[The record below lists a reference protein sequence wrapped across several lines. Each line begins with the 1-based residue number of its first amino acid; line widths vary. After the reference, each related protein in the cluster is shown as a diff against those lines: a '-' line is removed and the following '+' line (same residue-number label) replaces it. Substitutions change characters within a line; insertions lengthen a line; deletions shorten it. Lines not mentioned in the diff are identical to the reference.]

1 MVTSA
6 TEAMETVKEI
16 AAKTLAPITN
26 DVLSAAEQIA
36 GLVVTEPTDDAHQI
50 TVNPSANS
58 AIVNSTPPVSDA
70 ELVSVQ
76 QTSSTDDMY
85 SCAYE
90 PSVGEENVTRYTEIL
105 QGAYSTSNAPF
116 DVIAHKLTPG
126 CFFDDD
132 EDPAKGQCQRF
143 CFLRCGF
150 EFSLNVT
157 TPMGGQGALVLL
169 YLPPGY
175 ANLVNSSSKL
185 DNCARG
191 SLFNFPH
198 VVIDISL
205 ADSSTL
211 TIPYMSYKNYFNITG
226 SETQTAPKMGSG
238 RICVVALT
246 KYNCGAS
253 TTNSIQFTLFGQMLD
268 ADLQCPRPLN
278 LNAQGLQKVS
288 PAKHTTVSFSHTAP
302 MAINSTPGC
311 INLSSFVT
319 GNAAESTSLACEE
332 TMVDLKTAGA
342 RSAISDLKTV
352 LRRWQVYAVNNV
364 TLNTQ
369 GAVTVYPV
377 NIVTAGTGTNVQNN
391 SLFLICSNFQFF
403 RGSLE
408 LRALVITSKGMSVK
422 YKLGWFRSNTTS
434 TVSYSQTRNTLFV
447 VGDSDGPPPVLTI
460 PFSNDK
466 FRCAVGGQYGTAYF
480 AVVNKTATNVICP
493 TTCSVVLQ
501 IRAGPDFE
509 LSVPQ
514 YSDLKLQGIGDG
526 ADESATCFVNFKLVD
541 VPITT
546 TPHTNVDA
554 IFGRSV
560 FMFDVTNQ
568 TGRYVITPLHNPRAD
583 ATNKRSTFNIL
594 SCFAYFAGE
603 ITITAVNFSKLN
615 EAYIGHTYTKENAG
629 DLNELINYGTIIVPP
644 GGVKTFN
651 APFYSE
657 TPFRALNG
665 EEALGFFLSYCAD
678 STATIRVYASLRN
691 CQFVGMAACANY
703 TVAPIPAPT
712 ALSDQGPKPHK
723 LVYKVTPNRQYCVE
737 VSGRT
742 YALGVDGSVEE
753 INSPSVVAI
762 LRPIDPEF
770 LEGVMKQLSYDHKA
784 LSVLHHNTAKLYD
797 MLVTAFIYTCSDQ
810 APDMT
815 TLITRAM
822 AVFQDLVSNDIV
834 RLVLKTL
841 VKAICYGIICVT
853 ATSVAP
859 LAACAALALVDL
871 SEIRLGAVAQ
881 GISEALVEGD
891 IVGLVTLVLESV
903 QGVDKDEVKATV
915 EAATEAMGDQSPSLK
930 GFTDFTNACKTVGWW
945 LETAIKIIKTVKD
958 RLFST
963 RVKQASEWLA
973 TNRTRLYAF
982 IASVDVHLTKCS
994 TNPEYASDPSTQAVH
1009 LKLQSDLIKCREKFI
1024 ETPFTDI
1031 KALVNGAITRME
1043 RVKLTPVTMR
1053 PYRPEPYGVWIQ
1065 GSAGAGKSFLSGIIS
1080 TAVRKQYGYTT
1091 YYHPVAS
1098 AHMDGYGS
1106 QEIHVFDDFGQCR
1119 DEADYT
1125 LVCNLISTSPFI
1137 VPKAELE
1144 AKGTYYNGRLVIT
1157 TTNRMDFTSHKLF
1170 DPEALARRF
1179 PMHLHIRPRPQYTTP
1194 KGHLDVVAAIK
1205 DKQWNNVWEVKTDKG
1220 WCSLNVD
1227 FLLGKIIDEIE
1238 ARKEIV
1244 TIMDQGDWIAKY
1256 DGQEVLFS
1264 VDEVEQQP
1272 QLSQRLKKA
1281 VDRAIQTACD
1291 FVTNN
1296 KWAFAAFG
1304 ALSTLCATAAV
1315 YVLKYKEDEGAYS
1328 GGAPR
1333 NPRPKHYRD
1342 MKAPV
1347 SNQNILNSVV
1357 ESSILEV
1364 VDITG
1369 HRSTALAI
1377 GKKHIVS
1384 YSHGPELTRITFY
1397 KGPTS
1402 IPLEY
1407 AYNINYDGEPTDLVV
1422 YKVVGPIQLT
1432 SPYTHFSDQLGQHP
1446 IMVSR
1451 RAGTLVVRPVE
1462 KIQPGGQIT
1471 TLQGTTSSRTA
1482 RYLGY
1487 NKEGDCGNVILT
1499 MHNGNYKILGIHTAG
1514 NGCVGY
1520 CNIVYGVVSQGQVL
1534 QKREADKV
1542 VFVPHQTN
1550 LVKSPCWTPD
1560 CQLEPAALSAR
1571 DPRLDE
1577 PRDLLVSNCDKYTG
1591 NTFDIST
1598 ELCTDTVAAVTAK
1611 LIEYGPFS
1619 PVDYETSFSILD
1631 MDWNTSPGHKYHNT
1645 CKQLLYESETF
1656 KTDVKNMLEVP
1667 TTYFVALLKDE
1678 LRSRDKVRAGKTR
1691 VIEAANFDY
1700 VVAYRMVMGEFLAR
1714 VIEDPEKRAGICLG
1728 LNPYTDFSG
1737 IVNSLYDNNLCLDF
1751 KGFDGS
1757 LSEGLMRAAVQCLA
1771 NCSTDPELVVKIHEP
1786 TIVTTEIVRGEE
1798 WLVAGGMCSGSPSTT
1813 VLNCVCNLFIHT
1825 AFALVYQLDF
1835 KVYCYGDDVIFSTRQ
1850 QYDPKDYVSFMKHR
1864 FGMTVTSAQKTDD
1877 ITFVKPH
1884 DIEFL
1889 KRKPTNFYGVTVGA
1903 LSLDSLEHKI
1913 QWCRGIDAYKQQL
1926 KSFATELALHGRDQ
1940 YTLTTTKLGIDIPW
1954 GAAHAWAKALLSSV
1968 TEGLDPGP
1976 PDRLYSP

>member
-16 AAKTLAPITN
+16 AAKTLAPLTN

-36 GLVVTEPTDDAHQI
+36 GMVVTEPTDDAHQI

-70 ELVSVQ
+70 ELVEIQ
-76 QTSSTDDMY
+76 QVSSTDDMY

-90 PSVGEENVTRYTEIL
+90 PSVGQENVTRYTELL
-105 QGAYSTSNAPF
+105 QGSYSTSNSPF
-116 DVIAHKLTPG
+116 DVIAHRLTPG

-169 YLPPGY
+169 YIPPGF
-175 ANLVNSSSKL
+175 ANMVNASSKL
-185 DNCARG
+185 ENCARG

-205 ADSSTL
+205 SNSATL
-211 TIPYMSYKNYFNITG
+211 TVPYMSYKNYFNITG
-226 SETQTAPKMGSG
+226 TETQTTPKMGSG

-278 LNAQGLQKVS
+278 LTAQGLQRVS
-288 PAKHTTVSFSHTAP
+288 PEKHTTVSFSHNPP

-311 INLSSFVT
+311 VNLSSFVT

-332 TMVDLKTAGA
+332 TTVDLKTAGA
-342 RSAISDLKTV
+342 RSAVSDLRKV
-352 LRRWQVYAVNNV
+352 LRRWQVYAVKNL
-364 TLNTQ
+364 TLSTQ
-369 GAVTVYPV
+369 GAVTTYPV
-377 NIVTAGTGTNVQNN
+377 NIVTAAGATDVQNN

-403 RGSLE
+403 RGSIE

-422 YKLGWFRSNTTS
+422 YKLGWFRSNTTG

-447 VGDSDGPPPVLTI
+447 VGDSDGPPPILTI
-460 PFSNDK
+460 PYSNDK
-466 FRCAVGGQYGTAYF
+466 FRCAVGNQYGTAFF

-493 TTCSVVLQ
+493 TTCSVVLE

-526 ADESATCFVNFKLVD
+526 ADESATCFVNFRLVD

-560 FMFDVTNQ
+560 HMFDVTNQ

-583 ATNKRSTFNIL
+583 ASNKRSTFNIL

-603 ITITAVNFSKLN
+603 ITITVVNFSKLN
-615 EAYIGHTYTKENAG
+615 EAYVGHTYTRENAG
-629 DLNELINYGTIIVPP
+629 ELNELINYGTIIVPP
-644 GGVKTFN
+644 SGIKTFN

-665 EEALGFFLSYCAD
+665 EDALGYFLSYCAD
-678 STATIRVYASLRN
+678 ATATIRVYASLRN
-691 CQFVGMAACANY
+691 CQFVGLAPSANY
-703 TVAPIPAPT
+703 TVAPISPPT
-712 ALSDQGPKPHK
+712 VSNQGPRTPR
-723 LVYKVTPNRQYCVE
+723 LVYKVTPNRQYCVA
-737 VSGRT
+737 VGDKL
-742 YALGVDGSVEE
+742 YALSASGTVEQVVSDSVAA
-753 INSPSVVAI
+753 V
-762 LRPIDPEF
+762 LRPVDPEF
-770 LEGVMKQLSYDHKA
+770 MEAIIKYLSFDYTA
-784 LSVLHHNTAKLYD
+784 LSVLHHNPQKLYD

-815 TLITRAM
+815 AMITRAM
-822 AVFQDLVSNDIV
+822 AVFQDLVANDII

-841 VKAICYGIICVT
+841 VKALCYGIICVT

-891 IVGLVTLVLESV
+891 IMGLVTLVLESV

-915 EAATEAMGDQSPSLK
+915 DAASDAIGDQGPSLK

-945 LETAIKIIKTVKD
+945 LETAIKIIKIVKD
-958 RLFST
+958 RMFSQ

-973 TNRTRLYAF
+973 TNRTRLYGF
-982 IASVDVHLTKCS
+982 IAAVDVHLTKCS
-994 TNPEYASDPSTQAVH
+994 TNPEYASDPATQAIH

-1024 ETPFTDI
+1024 ETPFSDI
-1031 KALVNGAITRME
+1031 KNLVNGAIARME
-1043 RVKLTPVTMR
+1043 RIKLTPVTMR

-1065 GSAGAGKSFLSGIIS
+1065 GAPGAGKSFLSGIIS
-1080 TAVRKQYGYTT
+1080 TAIRKHFGFTT
-1091 YYHPVAS
+1091 YHHPVAS

-1106 QEIHVFDDFGQCR
+1106 QEVHIFDDFGQCR

-1179 PMHLHIRPRPQYTTP
+1179 PLHLHIRPRPEFTTP

-1205 DKQWNNVWEVKTDKG
+1205 EKKWNNVWEIKTDKG
-1220 WCSLNVD
+1220 WRSLNVD
-1227 FLLGKIIDEIE
+1227 FLLGKVIDEIE
-1238 ARKEIV
+1238 ARKEVINM
-1244 TIMDQGDWIAKY
+1244 MDQGDWIAKY
-1256 DGQEVLFS
+1256 EDQQVIFS
-1264 VDEVEQQP
+1264 VDEVEPQP
-1272 QLSQRLKKA
+1272 QLTQRLKK
-1281 VDRAIQTACD
+1281 VIDRAIDAASNFITQ
-1291 FVTNN
+1291 N

-1304 ALSTLCATAAV
+1304 ALSTLCAAAAV
-1315 YVLKYKEDEGAYS
+1315 YVTKFKEDEGAYS
-1328 GGAPR
+1328 GGPIR
-1333 NPRPKHYRD
+1333 NPRPKQYRD
-1342 MKAPV
+1342 LKAPV
-1347 SNQNILNSVV
+1347 SNQNLLNSVV
-1357 ESSILEV
+1357 ENAIIEV

-1369 HRSTALAI
+1369 HRSTALVI

-1384 YSHGPELTRITFY
+1384 YSHGPELVRISFY
-1397 KGPTS
+1397 KGPCS
-1402 IPLEY
+1402 IPIEY
-1407 AYNINYDGEPTDLVV
+1407 AYNVNYDGEPTDLVV
-1422 YKVVGPIQLT
+1422 YKVTGPVQLS
-1432 SPYTHFSDQLGQHP
+1432 SPYTHFSEHIGLHP

-1451 RAGTLVVRPVE
+1451 RSGTLSIRPVD
-1462 KIQPGGQIT
+1462 KIQWGGQIT
-1471 TLQGTTSSRTA
+1471 TLQGTTSARTA

-1487 NKEGDCGNVILT
+1487 NKEGDCGNIILT
-1499 MHNGNYKILGIHTAG
+1499 MHNGNYRFLGLHTAG

-1520 CNIVYGVVSQGQVL
+1520 CNIVYGVVCQGLVI
-1534 QKREADKV
+1534 QKRETDKRV
-1542 VFVPHQTN
+1542 YVPHQTN
-1550 LVKSPCWTPD
+1550 LIKSPCWTPACD
-1560 CQLEPAALSAR
+1560 LEPAALSSR
-1571 DPRLDE
+1571 DPRLEE
-1577 PRDLLVSNCDKYTG
+1577 PRDLLVANCAKYTG
-1591 NTFDIST
+1591 NVFDITT
-1598 ELCTDTVAAVTAK
+1598 ELITDTVATVTGK
-1611 LIEYGPFS
+1611 LMEYGPFS
-1619 PVDYETSFSILD
+1619 PVDYETSFTILD
-1631 MDWNTSPGHKYHNT
+1631 MDWGTSPGHKYHNT
-1645 CKQLLYESETF
+1645 TKDALHGSASFKQ
-1656 KTDVKNMLEVP
+1656 DVQDMLAVP
-1667 TTYFVALLKDE
+1667 STYFVALLKDE
-1678 LRSRDKVRAGKTR
+1678 LRTKEKVRKGKTR

-1714 VIEDPEKRAGICLG
+1714 VIEDPEKLAGICLG
-1728 LNPYTDFSG
+1728 LNPYTDFSCM
-1737 IVNSLYDNNLCLDF
+1737 VNSLYEYNLCLDF

-1786 TIVTTEIVRGEE
+1786 TIVTTEIVRDEE
-1798 WLVAGGMCSGSPSTT
+1798 WLVVGGMCSGSPSTT
-1813 VLNCVCNLFIHT
+1813 LLNCVCNIFIHT
-1825 AFALVYQLDF
+1825 AFALVYNLDF
-1835 KVYCYGDDVIFSTRQ
+1835 KVYCYGDDVIFSTKQ
-1850 QYDPKDYVSFMKHR
+1850 WFDPSVYVSFMAEK
-1864 FGMTVTSAQKTDD
+1864 FGMTVTSAQKTSD
-1877 ITFVKPH
+1877 ITFVPPYE
-1884 DIEFL
+1884 IEFL
-1889 KRKPTNFYGVTVGA
+1889 KRKPVSFSGVTVGA
-1903 LSLDSLEHKI
+1903 LSLESLENKI
-1913 QWCRGIDAYKQQL
+1913 QWCRGLDAYKQQL
-1926 KSFATELALHGRDQ
+1926 RSFATELAFHGRSQ
-1940 YTLTTTKLGIDIPW
+1940 YELTTDILGVDIPW
-1954 GAAHAWAKALLSSV
+1954 GAAHAWARALLSSV

-1976 PDRLYSP
+1976 PDRVVSP